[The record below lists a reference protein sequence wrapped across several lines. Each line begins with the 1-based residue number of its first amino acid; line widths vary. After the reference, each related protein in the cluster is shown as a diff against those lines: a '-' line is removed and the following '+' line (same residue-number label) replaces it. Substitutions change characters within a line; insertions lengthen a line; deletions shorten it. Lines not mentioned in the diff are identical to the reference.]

1 MIVLGIESSC
11 DETAAAVVRDGR
23 EVLSSVVN
31 SQIASHRPYGGVVPE
46 IASREHVGSLPVVV
60 SEALALAKI
69 EWGQIDA
76 LAVTH
81 GPGLVSSLLIGLS
94 GARALGQALGKPVWG
109 VNHLEAHIAGMFLDP
124 AAPSPEE
131 GCPLLVLLVS
141 GGHSCLVEMLAVGD
155 YRLLGQT
162 LDDAAGE
169 CLDKGA
175 NLLGLG
181 YPGGPVI
188 ERAAKGGDPAF
199 VKFPRGMAHARNR
212 KTDNGLDIEM
222 CLSFSGLKTA
232 LLYHL
237 QNHPGDRTAHLADL
251 AASYQEAVMDSLAT
265 RAERALQATGARAL
279 ACVGGVAKNASLRG
293 KLEALTRRRGAKLI
307 LTPMA
312 YCTDNAAMVA
322 AAAGLRARAGVGN
335 PPAVEAD
342 PSLPLVEDPADRP

>member
-1 MIVLGIESSC
+1 MLVLGIESSC

-23 EVLSSVVN
+23 AVLSSAIN

-46 IASREHVGSLPVVV
+46 IASREHVGHFPVVV
-60 SEALALAKI
+60 AEAVERAGISWAAL
-69 EWGQIDA
+69 DA
-76 LAVTH
+76 IAVTH

-94 GARALGQALGKPVWG
+94 GARALGQALDKPVWG
-109 VNHLEAHIAGMFLDP
+109 VNHLEAHVAGMFLDS
-124 AAPSPEE
+124 AAPSPAEA
-131 GCPLLVLLVS
+131 CPALVLMVS
-141 GGHSCLVEMLAVGD
+141 GGHSCLVEMRGVGD

-169 CLDKGA
+169 CLDTGA
-175 NLLGLG
+175 NLLGRG

-188 ERAAKGGDPAF
+188 ERAAQGGHAAF
-199 VKFPRGMAHARNR
+199 VRFPRGMEHARNR

-222 CLSFSGLKTA
+222 CFSFSGLKTA

-237 QNHPGDRTAHLADL
+237 KNHPEDRETHLADL
-251 AASYQEAVMDSLAT
+251 AASYQEAVMDSLAL
-265 RAERALQATGARAL
+265 RAERALQATGARTL

-293 KLEALTRRRGAKLI
+293 KLEALSRRHQARLL

-322 AAAGLRARAGVGN
+322 AAAGLRALAGLGN
-335 PPAVEAD
+335 PPAIEAD
-342 PSLPLVEDPADRP
+342 PSLPLVESE

>member
-1 MIVLGIESSC
+1 MLVLGIESSC

-46 IASREHVGSLPVVV
+46 IASREHVGHFPVVAA
-60 SEALALAKI
+60 EAIARAQVTWTEL
-69 EWGQIDA
+69 DA
-76 LAVTH
+76 IAVTH

-94 GARALGQALGKPVWG
+94 GARALGQALDKPVWG
-109 VNHLEAHIAGMFLDP
+109 VNHLEAHLAGTFLDP
-124 AAPSPEE
+124 AAPPPAEA
-131 GCPLLVLLVS
+131 CPLLVLMVS
-141 GGHSCLVEMLAVGD
+141 GGHSCIVEMRGVGD
-155 YRLLGQT
+155 YRLLGTT

-188 ERAAKGGDPAF
+188 ERAAQGGDPAF
-199 VKFPRGMAHARNR
+199 IRFPRGMEHAKNR
-212 KTDNGLDIEM
+212 TTDNGLEIEL
-222 CLSFSGLKTA
+222 CFSFSGLKTA

-237 QNHPGDRTAHLADL
+237 KNHPADRENHLADL
-251 AASYQEAVMDSLAT
+251 AASYQEAVMDSLAQ
-265 RAERALQATGARAL
+265 RAERALTVTAARTL

-293 KLEALTRRRGAKLI
+293 KLEDLARRRQARLL

-322 AAAGLRARAGVGN
+322 AAAGLRALAGLGN

-342 PSLPLVEDPADRP
+342 PSLPLVEELADRS

>member
-1 MIVLGIESSC
+1 MLVLGIESSC

-23 EVLSSVVN
+23 AVLSSAIN

-46 IASREHVGSLPVVV
+46 IASREHVGHFPVVV
-60 SEALALAKI
+60 AEAVERAGISWAAL
-69 EWGQIDA
+69 DA
-76 LAVTH
+76 IAVTH

-94 GARALGQALGKPVWG
+94 GARALGQALGKPTWG
-109 VNHLEAHIAGMFLDP
+109 VNHLEAHVAGMFLDP
-124 AAPSPEE
+124 AAPPPAEA
-131 GCPLLVLLVS
+131 CPALVLMVS
-141 GGHSCLVEMLAVGD
+141 GGHSCLVEMRGVGD

-188 ERAAKGGDPAF
+188 ERAAQGGHAAF
-199 VKFPRGMAHARNR
+199 VRFPRGMEHARNR

-222 CLSFSGLKTA
+222 CFSFSGLKTA

-237 QNHPGDRTAHLADL
+237 KNHPEDRETHLADL
-251 AASYQEAVMDSLAT
+251 AASYQEAVMDSLAL
-265 RAERALQATGARAL
+265 RAERALQATGARTL

-293 KLEALTRRRGAKLI
+293 KLEALSRRHQARLL

-322 AAAGLRARAGVGN
+322 AAAGLRALAGLGN
-335 PPAVEAD
+335 PPAIEAD
-342 PSLPLVEDPADRP
+342 PSLPLVESE

>member
-1 MIVLGIESSC
+1 MLVLGIESSC

-23 EVLSSVVN
+23 AVLSSAIN

-46 IASREHVGSLPVVV
+46 IASREHVGHFPVVV
-60 SEALALAKI
+60 AEAVERAGISWAAL
-69 EWGQIDA
+69 DA
-76 LAVTH
+76 IAVTH

-109 VNHLEAHIAGMFLDP
+109 VNHLEAHVAGMFLDS
-124 AAPSPEE
+124 AAPSPAEA
-131 GCPLLVLLVS
+131 CPALVLMVS
-141 GGHSCLVEMLAVGD
+141 GGHSCLVEMRGVGD

-188 ERAAKGGDPAF
+188 ERAAQGGHAAF
-199 VKFPRGMAHARNR
+199 VRFPSGMEHARNR

-222 CLSFSGLKTA
+222 CFSFSGLKTA

-237 QNHPGDRTAHLADL
+237 KNHPEDRKTHLADL
-251 AASYQEAVMDSLAT
+251 AASYQEAVMDSLAL
-265 RAERALQATGARAL
+265 RAERALQATGARTL

-293 KLEALTRRRGAKLI
+293 KLEALSRRHQARLL

-322 AAAGLRARAGVGN
+322 AAAGLRALAGLGN
-335 PPAVEAD
+335 PPAIEAD
-342 PSLPLVEDPADRP
+342 PSLPLVESE